1 MSYYV
6 YLIRSIKYPQTTY
19 VGYTTNMK
27 ERLATHNSGGSIHTK
42 KDRPW
47 ELVVCMAFREMDC
60 AKQFEKYLK
69 SQSGRAFASK
79 RFW

>member
-1 MSYYV
+1 MFYV
-6 YLIRSIKYPQTTY
+6 YLIRSVNYPDTTY
-19 VGYTTNMK
+19 AGYTTDIK
-27 ERLATHNSGGSIHTK
+27 KRLLCHNSGGSIHTR

-47 ELVVCMAFREMDC
+47 ELVTYIAFKNMDC

-69 SQSGRAFASK
+69 SQSGRAFAKK